1 MHAAFPFE
9 RQSPAPCRLEWPGA
23 RHGGLQIHEVL
34 AHVAQRSAQLG
45 ATALLQRLMDVADA
59 CTRVVAA
66 RRSLTQALD
75 VQQHIERLVDLAQG
89 RERAKRMHAGERE
102 ALQPPLALAQAQATQ
117 ALAAWRD
124 AGQAFAQL
132 TGLLSTQL
140 PHGLAWPAALN
151 ALERQ
156 ALERAR
162 ARGDLRSPIELFE
175 RTLARHD
182 AAQAR
187 CDETASVAR
196 SMHAAR
202 LKTVFDWRSGQ
213 GSLAC
218 VAQAWL
224 ADRQAQDAGFHAQA
238 DRASALCGLNV
249 LSAGVVQALHR
260 A

>member
-9 RQSPAPCRLEWPGA
+9 RQPSASRRLEWPGV

-59 CTRVVAA
+59 CARVVAA

-75 VQQHIERLVDLAQG
+75 VQQHIERLVELAQG
-89 RERAKRMHAGERE
+89 RERAQRLRAGECE
-102 ALQPPLALAQAQATQ
+102 ALQAPQALAQAQATQ

-140 PHGLAWPAALN
+140 PHGLAWPAPLN

-156 ALERAR
+156 MLLRAR
-162 ARGDLRSPIELFE
+162 ARADLHSPIELFE

-187 CDETASVAR
+187 CDETAAMAR
-196 SMHAAR
+196 STQVAR
-202 LKTVFDWRSGQ
+202 LKAAFDWRIGQ
-213 GSLAC
+213 GSLVC

-224 ADRQAQDAGFHAQA
+224 ADRQAQAADLQAQA
-238 DRASALCGLNV
+238 DRASAHCGLNV
-249 LSAGVVQALHR
+249 LSAGVVQALDR